1 MKKHLVLLVV
11 MMLSMGVQAGEVLY
25 AEVDGANMT
34 LKCGDSAPDGTFK
47 YTGSDEW
54 SRSLSSTITTVTVDA
69 SCTSYTGTSL
79 ASLFHGFGK
88 LESIIG
94 LSNLNTANV
103 TSMKAMFLGCNAL
116 TSLVFSGWDT
126 ANVTNMSSMFQ
137 DCYALVTLD
146 LSTFNTKNV
155 TDMNGMFIYCQALT
169 SLDLSGWDTSNVTK
183 VNAMFFGC
191 RSLTSLDLSSFN
203 TSKVRYM
210 TAMFWG
216 CRTLSTIYGKNWDT
230 SLVTE
235 SGEMFMMCDKL
246 VGGAGTVYSRIN
258 ADNRNYARIDG
269 GPEAPGYFT
278 DKDATGVKALTTSK
292 MMTEHTPVY
301 NLQGQRVESVPRKGV
316 YIQNGK
322 KVVIK

>member
-11 MMLSMGVQAGEVLY
+11 MMLSIGVQAGEVLY
-25 AEVDGANMT
+25 AEVDGTNMT
-34 LKCGDSAPDGTFK
+34 LKCDDSAPDGTAK

-54 SRSLSSTITTVTVDA
+54 SRSFCNAITTVTIDA
-69 SCTSYTGTSL
+69 SCSSYTGTTL
-79 ASLFHGFGK
+79 AWLFDNFSQ
-88 LESIIG
+88 LENIID

-103 TSMKAMFLGCNAL
+103 TSMRTMFGACHAL
-116 TSLVFSGWDT
+116 TSLDLSSFDT
-126 ANVTNMSSMFQ
+126 SNVTDMDNMFLE
-137 DCYALVTLD
+137 CYVLAFLD
-146 LSTFNTKNV
+146 LSTFNTANV
-155 TDMNGMFIYCQALT
+155 TNMHAMFFNCYALA
-169 SLDLSGWDTSNVTK
+169 SLDLSGWDTSNVTEI
-183 VNAMFFGC
+183 NAMFFGC

-301 NLQGQRVESVPRKGV
+301 TLQGQRVESVPRKGV